1 MATVWGAASRT
12 APERQRSFSSP
23 AWAAVRRSTTRGRWR
38 SAIAVF
44 FRSDFNAK
52 KKVRRSYQNLTA
64 PSDAKVFIHTSS
76 AAAAARRGAE
86 GLRHRG
92 LPHGPPAQALL
103 RHDHARVGR
112 DGAGGFNRSWPGA
125 HGPRVPDD
133 RGQTCPDIPPPHRCR
148 PLARR
153 RAWGTRCTGVA
164 GIAGVTGVASC
175 ASVASCPGVAGVTR
189 RTGITGVTRCA
200 RVSCAAGVPGI
211 PGIPGVTRCTLRSGR
226 TRLIASA
233 EREHEQ

>member
-112 DGAGGFNRSWPGA
+112 DGAGGLIVAGLVLMVHAFQMIAGKPAPIFPAASLPSLSEAACLGHPVHRGCRYCRGYRCCQLRQCCQLPRCCRCHPVAPVLPVSPGA
-125 HGPRVPDD
+125 PVFPVLPVFPVFPVLPGAPCGPGGPADCKR
-133 RGQTCPDIPPPHRCR
+133 
-148 PLARR
+148 
-153 RAWGTRCTGVA
+153 
-164 GIAGVTGVASC
+164 
-175 ASVASCPGVAGVTR
+175 
-189 RTGITGVTRCA
+189 
-200 RVSCAAGVPGI
+200 
-211 PGIPGVTRCTLRSGR
+211 
-226 TRLIASA
+226 
-233 EREHEQ
+233 